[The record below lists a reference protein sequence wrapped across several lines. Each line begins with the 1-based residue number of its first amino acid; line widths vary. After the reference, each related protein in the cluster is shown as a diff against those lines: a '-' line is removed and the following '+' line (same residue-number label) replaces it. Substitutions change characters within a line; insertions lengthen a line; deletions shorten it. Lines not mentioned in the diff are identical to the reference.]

1 MLTGRRRDRRRHRPE
16 PLPDDDAATAATAPA
31 TAGTAPGTLPDDGP
45 ATPPGPLTARAA
57 ARAGDALLRAILRR
71 HRAVIA
77 GTTLLLCVY
86 QVAEASVA
94 LVLGVLAGHVLASG
108 DVRRLVGGV
117 VLLGIVIAV
126 VSASWRTAFRILQSR
141 NADQVHRMRA
151 ELAARVI
158 GHVDPP
164 GGVREG
170 DIPHGEL
177 PTVVGEDVV
186 QTSDVIEVVPVSLS
200 AAVGVVFCAAAL
212 AVVDLPLGLGVIGA
226 TVVVLVVL
234 HLLSTAVTRRGEDQQ
249 RLLAE
254 ATSRLT
260 DILRGLRPVA
270 GVSGQRPAYDGYVDL
285 SRRARDQAER
295 LSRVTGGYEGV
306 STAAGVLLVAT
317 VGVAAGYRAV
327 GGQITVG
334 DLVTVVALSQFIA
347 EPLRTL
353 SRMPRYLGHARASAR
368 RVVRVRR
375 AAAARPGRPV
385 PEATAGVPA
394 LTVTGGGPEVGVDD
408 GLLSAVTCPPERAAA
423 IVEALVAGGAVGA
436 GGVVGAGG
444 GVAAGGVV
452 GVGDAGGGV
461 DAGAA
466 VDVGDV
472 VDVCVRG
479 VPVGA
484 LDLGDVR
491 ARVLAEPRHPTVF
504 AGSVRE
510 ALGAA
515 GVVSVGGGAGVGAGD
530 SAAARGPAVPNA
542 DGGDGVRAVDL
553 PDRADRADRTD
564 RGDRADRAAGDA
576 DRAECA
582 DRADHADGDAVVA
595 LLAALGLG
603 ELGTRMD
610 DVLSLQLRDGAAN
623 LSGGQRQRLALARSL
638 VADREILVLVDP
650 VSAVDS
656 MTGVTVARTVRDL
669 RKGRTTVVLAAGP
682 AFRSVADRVVAG

>member
-1 MLTGRRRDRRRHRPE
+1 MGRVVRNGRRTVLTGRRRDRRRHRPE
-16 PLPDDDAATAATAPA
+16 PLPDDGAATAPGTPDTPPA
-31 TAGTAPGTLPDDGP
+31 TAGAAPGTLPDDDP

-94 LVLGVLAGHVLASG
+94 LVLGVLADHVLPSG

-164 GGVREG
+164 GGVRDG

-226 TVVVLVVL
+226 TVLVLVVL

-423 IVEALVAGGAVGA
+423 IVEALVAGGAVG
-436 GGVVGAGG
+436 
-444 GVAAGGVV
+444 
-452 GVGDAGGGV
+452 
-461 DAGAA
+461 
-466 VDVGDV
+466 V

-515 GVVSVGGGAGVGAGD
+515 GG
-530 SAAARGPAVPNA
+530 ARGPAVPNA
-542 DGGDGVRAVDL
+542 DGGDGVRAV
-553 PDRADRADRTD
+553 
-564 RGDRADRAAGDA
+564 
-576 DRAECA
+576 
-582 DRADHADGDAVVA
+582 VA

-603 ELGTRMD
+603 ELGARMD

>member
-16 PLPDDDAATAATAPA
+16 PLPDDGAATAPGTPDTPPA
-31 TAGTAPGTLPDDGP
+31 TAGAAPGTLPDDDP

-94 LVLGVLAGHVLASG
+94 LVLGVLADHVLPSG

-164 GGVREG
+164 GGVRDG

-226 TVVVLVVL
+226 TVLVLVVL

-423 IVEALVAGGAVGA
+423 IVEALVAGGAVG
-436 GGVVGAGG
+436 
-444 GVAAGGVV
+444 
-452 GVGDAGGGV
+452 
-461 DAGAA
+461 
-466 VDVGDV
+466 V

-515 GVVSVGGGAGVGAGD
+515 GG
-530 SAAARGPAVPNA
+530 ARGPAVPNA
-542 DGGDGVRAVDL
+542 DGGDGVRAV
-553 PDRADRADRTD
+553 
-564 RGDRADRAAGDA
+564 
-576 DRAECA
+576 
-582 DRADHADGDAVVA
+582 VA

-603 ELGTRMD
+603 ELGARMD

>member
-1 MLTGRRRDRRRHRPE
+1 MVRNGRRTVLTGRRRDRRRHRPE
-16 PLPDDDAATAATAPA
+16 PLPDDG
-31 TAGTAPGTLPDDGP
+31 AGAAPGTLPDDDP
-45 ATPPGPLTARAA
+45 ATAATAPGPLTARAA

-94 LVLGVLAGHVLASG
+94 LVLGVLADHVLPSG

-436 GGVVGAGG
+436 GS
-444 GVAAGGVV
+444 
-452 GVGDAGGGV
+452 GV

-466 VDVGDV
+466 GDAGDV

-515 GVVSVGGGAGVGAGD
+515 GG
-530 SAAARGPAVPNA
+530 ARGPAVPNA
-542 DGGDGVRAVDL
+542 DGGDGVR
-553 PDRADRADRTD
+553 
-564 RGDRADRAAGDA
+564 
-576 DRAECA
+576 
-582 DRADHADGDAVVA
+582 AVVA

>member
-16 PLPDDDAATAATAPA
+16 PLPDDG
-31 TAGTAPGTLPDDGP
+31 AGAAPGTLPDDDP
-45 ATPPGPLTARAA
+45 ATAATAPGPLTARAA

-94 LVLGVLAGHVLASG
+94 LVLGVLADHVLPSG

-385 PEATAGVPA
+385 PE
-394 LTVTGGGPEVGVDD
+394 
-408 GLLSAVTCPPERAAA
+408 
-423 IVEALVAGGAVGA
+423 
-436 GGVVGAGG
+436 
-444 GVAAGGVV
+444 
-452 GVGDAGGGV
+452 
-461 DAGAA
+461 
-466 VDVGDV
+466 
-472 VDVCVRG
+472 
-479 VPVGA
+479 
-484 LDLGDVR
+484 
-491 ARVLAEPRHPTVF
+491 
-504 AGSVRE
+504 
-510 ALGAA
+510 
-515 GVVSVGGGAGVGAGD
+515 
-530 SAAARGPAVPNA
+530 
-542 DGGDGVRAVDL
+542 
-553 PDRADRADRTD
+553 
-564 RGDRADRAAGDA
+564 
-576 DRAECA
+576 
-582 DRADHADGDAVVA
+582 
-595 LLAALGLG
+595 
-603 ELGTRMD
+603 
-610 DVLSLQLRDGAAN
+610 
-623 LSGGQRQRLALARSL
+623 
-638 VADREILVLVDP
+638 
-650 VSAVDS
+650 
-656 MTGVTVARTVRDL
+656 
-669 RKGRTTVVLAAGP
+669 
-682 AFRSVADRVVAG
+682 

>member
-16 PLPDDDAATAATAPA
+16 PLPDDDAATAAT
-31 TAGTAPGTLPDDGP
+31 P
-45 ATPPGPLTARAA
+45 ATPPGPLTARDA

-94 LVLGVLAGHVLASG
+94 LVLGVLADHVLPSG

-151 ELAARVI
+151 DLAARVI

-164 GGVREG
+164 GGVRDG

-385 PEATAGVPA
+385 PEAAAGVPA
-394 LTVTGGGPEVGVDD
+394 LTVTGGGPEVEVDD

-423 IVEALVAGGAVGA
+423 VVEALVAGGAEGA
-436 GGVVGAGG
+436 GGVVGA
-444 GVAAGGVV
+444 
-452 GVGDAGGGV
+452 
-461 DAGAA
+461 
-466 VDVGDV
+466 

-510 ALGAA
+510 ALGAGA
-515 GVVSVGGGAGVGAGD
+515 GAAGGAAGGMAGGAAGAGA
-530 SAAARGPAVPNA
+530 SAGAGPRGPAVPNA
-542 DGGDGVRAVDL
+542 DGGDGVRAV
-553 PDRADRADRTD
+553 
-564 RGDRADRAAGDA
+564 
-576 DRAECA
+576 
-582 DRADHADGDAVVA
+582 VA
-595 LLAALGLG
+595 LLAALGLD

-656 MTGVTVARTVRDL
+656 MTGVAVARTVRDL

-682 AFRSVADRVVAG
+682 AFRSVADRVVVG

>member
-16 PLPDDDAATAATAPA
+16 PLPDDGADTAPGTPDTPPA
-31 TAGTAPGTLPDDGP
+31 TAGAAPGTLPDDDP
-45 ATPPGPLTARAA
+45 ATAPGPLAARAA

-94 LVLGVLAGHVLASG
+94 LVLGVLADHVLPSG

-151 ELAARVI
+151 ELAAQVI

-164 GGVREG
+164 GGVRDG

-423 IVEALVAGGAVGA
+423 IVEALVAGGAVGV
-436 GGVVGAGG
+436 GGVVG
-444 GVAAGGVV
+444 
-452 GVGDAGGGV
+452 
-461 DAGAA
+461 
-466 VDVGDV
+466 
-472 VDVCVRG
+472 
-479 VPVGA
+479 
-484 LDLGDVR
+484 
-491 ARVLAEPRHPTVF
+491 
-504 AGSVRE
+504 
-510 ALGAA
+510 
-515 GVVSVGGGAGVGAGD
+515 
-530 SAAARGPAVPNA
+530 
-542 DGGDGVRAVDL
+542 
-553 PDRADRADRTD
+553 
-564 RGDRADRAAGDA
+564 
-576 DRAECA
+576 
-582 DRADHADGDAVVA
+582 
-595 LLAALGLG
+595 
-603 ELGTRMD
+603 
-610 DVLSLQLRDGAAN
+610 
-623 LSGGQRQRLALARSL
+623 
-638 VADREILVLVDP
+638 
-650 VSAVDS
+650 
-656 MTGVTVARTVRDL
+656 
-669 RKGRTTVVLAAGP
+669 
-682 AFRSVADRVVAG
+682 

>member
-16 PLPDDDAATAATAPA
+16 PLPDDGADTAPGTPDTPPA
-31 TAGTAPGTLPDDGP
+31 TAGAAPGTLPDDDP
-45 ATPPGPLTARAA
+45 ATAPGPLAARAA

-94 LVLGVLAGHVLASG
+94 LVLGVLADHVLPSG

-151 ELAARVI
+151 ELAAQVI

-164 GGVREG
+164 GGVRDG

-423 IVEALVAGGAVGA
+423 IVEALVAGGAVGV

-444 GVAAGGVV
+444 GVGAGGVV
-452 GVGDAGGGV
+452 GAGSARDAGGGV

-466 VDVGDV
+466 GDAVDAGDV

-515 GVVSVGGGAGVGAGD
+515 GDVGAGD

-542 DGGDGVRAVDL
+542 DGGDGVRAV
-553 PDRADRADRTD
+553 
-564 RGDRADRAAGDA
+564 
-576 DRAECA
+576 
-582 DRADHADGDAVVA
+582 VA

-603 ELGTRMD
+603 ELGARMD